1 MQPFVV
7 LDTIKQDLGVI
18 PVGWASTRASLGC
31 STVTHVLWVRP
42 HEGILLLLRLGAMVS
57 NILRDKSRQSEIP
70 IIFSS
75 LSKVI

>member
-18 PVGWASTRASLGC
+18 PVGWASTKASLGC
-31 STVTHVLWVRP
+31 STVTLVLWVRP
-42 HEGILLLLRLGAMVS
+42 HEGILLPLHLGAMVS
-57 NILRDKSRQSEIP
+57 ILRDKSRQSEIP

-75 LSKVI
+75 LM